1 MPVGVPPK
9 GGPLGRSRSRL
20 SASGL
25 TTYLRCPRQWYLT
38 RKVGISSPSSIGQV
52 TGLVIE
58 DALCRVLMHR
68 PGPMDSLDTL
78 RSWAYNLCQEEAEKA
93 WNEGEE
99 AWNARLWKRDDS
111 DWSTVEVS
119 DYESKIR
126 NGIDLFLE
134 EVEACYNQNGGPYLE
149 TYRSGSIPFRIPSP
163 AWGNEPHFPVP
174 EKIRSLQARDW
185 SVEHAFEW
193 QSQDKEIQWNE
204 AWEIARPWF
213 KDPRVHQPQ
222 RMFHP
227 EGWAAGE
234 LDLVVRWD
242 GNIRLIDI
250 KSGHSGSTFS
260 ESLQHQLRFYA
271 WLWSRT
277 KEEGNVQSMEGWYLS
292 SKERI
297 DYKAPSKEELT
308 LMDEEFLTIN
318 ETMRNMGEGASQLP
332 ANPFSGTADHIHA
345 CNGESAGCGW
355 CSVSS
360 ENLDTAGPMNEKTRA
375 AMIQGV
381 NIQAPCSPF
390 SEIPSRVD
398 VSGELIAQWGPL
410 PNHFNEPVLG
420 AMLKAGEATIAIE
433 EAEPG
438 AFPSLHDSNETK
450 VVIRNALPGVWRD
463 QPRLYVD
470 AHASIEA
477 QSEEMVNSTRIGL
490 LRTRANVEG
499 LVLSIRQQNG
509 TRLDGRPWSM
519 LAFHLWDGSHVVEVV
534 AFGSAINDR
543 LLSLQPGETIR
554 LIGAE
559 LGWRAGLVQLR
570 IDVRKTRIELPSP
583 TFPSKTI

>member
-1 MPVGVPPK
+1 MES
-9 GGPLGRSRSRL
+9 LE
-20 SASGL
+20 A
-25 TTYLRCPRQWYLT
+25 LR
-38 RKVGISSPSSIGQV
+38 
-52 TGLVIE
+52 
-58 DALCRVLMHR
+58 A
-68 PGPMDSLDTL
+68 
-78 RSWAYNLCQEEAEKA
+78 WAYNLCQEEAKQA
-93 WNEGEE
+93 WNEGEA

-119 DYESKIR
+119 NYESKIR
-126 NGIDLFLE
+126 NGINLFLE
-134 EVEACYNQNGGPYLE
+134 EVQACYNQNGGPHLE
-149 TYRSGSIPFRIPSP
+149 TFRSGSIPFRIPSP

-185 SVEHAFEW
+185 SVNHPFTW
-193 QSQDKEIQWNE
+193 QPQEEEIQWNE

-234 LDLVVRWD
+234 LDIVLRWD
-242 GNIRLIDI
+242 GNVRLIDI
-250 KSGHSGSTFS
+250 KSGHSGSSFS

-277 KEEGNVQSMEGWYLS
+277 NEEGVVQSMEGWYLS
-292 SKERI
+292 SNERI
-297 DYKAPSKEELT
+297 EYNAPSNEELT
-308 LMDEEFLTIN
+308 SMDEEFFRIN
-318 ETMRNMGEGASQLP
+318 ETMRSMGEGASMLP

-345 CNGESAGCGW
+345 CEGQSAGCSW
-355 CSVSS
+355 CSISYD
-360 ENLDTAGPMNEKTRA
+360 NLDNAGPMNEKTRT
-375 AMIQGV
+375 AMIQG
-381 NIQAPCSPF
+381 ISIKAPCAPF

-398 VSGELIAQWGPL
+398 VSGELIAEWGPL

-438 AFPSLHDSNETK
+438 AFPSLHDANETK

-470 AHASIEA
+470 EHSSIEA
-477 QSEEMVNSTRIGL
+477 QSMDLTNSIRIGL

-499 LVLSIRQQNG
+499 IVLSIRQQSG
-509 TRLDGRPWSM
+509 MRLDGRPWSM
-519 LAFHLWDGSHVVEVV
+519 LALHLWDGSHVVEVV
-534 AFGSAINDR
+534 AFGSAINER
-543 LLSLQPGETIR
+543 LLGIQPGERIR

-570 IDVRKTRIELPSP
+570 IDVRKTRIEFPSP
-583 TFPSKTI
+583 TFPSKSI

>member
-38 RKVGISSPSSIGQV
+38 RKVGLSSPSSIGQI

-68 PGPMDSLDTL
+68 PSPMDSVDAL
-78 RSWAYNLCQEEAEKA
+78 RSWAYDLSKEEAEKA

-193 QSQDKEIQWNE
+193 QSQDEEIQWNE

-242 GNIRLIDI
+242 GNVRLIDI

-277 KEEGNVQSMEGWYLS
+277 KEEGDVQSMEGWYLS

-308 LMDEEFLTIN
+308 LMDEEFLSIN
-318 ETMRNMGEGASQLP
+318 ETMRSMGEGASQLP

-470 AHASIEA
+470 ARASIEA

-543 LLSLQPGETIR
+543 LLGLQPGENIR

>member
-38 RKVGISSPSSIGQV
+38 RKVGLSSPSSIGQI

-68 PGPMDSLDTL
+68 PGPMDSFDAL
-78 RSWAYNLCQEEAEKA
+78 RSWAYDLCKEEAEKA
-93 WNEGEE
+93 WNEGEV

-193 QSQDKEIQWNE
+193 QSQDEEIQWNE

-242 GNIRLIDI
+242 GNVRLIDI

-277 KEEGNVQSMEGWYLS
+277 KEEGDVQSMEGWYLS

-308 LMDEEFLTIN
+308 LMDEEFLSIN
-318 ETMRNMGEGASQLP
+318 ETMRSMGEGASQLP

-470 AHASIEA
+470 ARASIEA

-543 LLSLQPGETIR
+543 LLGLQPGENIR

>member
-1 MPVGVPPK
+1 MPVGVPPM

-38 RKVGISSPSSIGQV
+38 RKVGLSSPSSIGQV

-58 DALCRVLMHR
+58 DALCRILMHR
-68 PGPMDSLDTL
+68 PGMMDSLDAL
-78 RSWAYNLCQEEAEKA
+78 RTWAYNHCKEEAKTA
-93 WNEGEE
+93 WHEGEE
-99 AWNARLWKRDDS
+99 AWNARLWKRDES
-111 DWSTVEVS
+111 DWSTVEVEN
-119 DYESKIR
+119 YEMKLR
-126 NGIDLFLE
+126 HGIDIFLE
-134 EVEACYNQNGGPYLE
+134 EVEACFSQNGGPYLE
-149 TYRSGSIPFRIPSP
+149 QYRSGSSPFKVPSP
-163 AWGNEPHFPVP
+163 AWGEVPSFPVP
-174 EKIRSLQARDW
+174 EKVRSLQARDW
-185 SVEHAFEW
+185 SVEHPFQW
-193 QSQDKEIQWNE
+193 QKKGEVIQWNE

-234 LDLVVRWD
+234 LDIVLRWD
-242 GNIRLIDI
+242 GTIRLVDI
-250 KSGHSGSTFS
+250 KSGHSGGTFA

-277 KEEGNVQSMEGWYLS
+277 EEEGIVANMEGWYLS

-297 DYKAPSKEELT
+297 VYKTPSEEELT
-308 LMDEEFLTIN
+308 SMDVEFFSIN
-318 ETMRNMGEGASQLP
+318 EQMRSMGEGASMLP
-332 ANPFSGTADHIHA
+332 ANPETTVADHLHA
-345 CNGESAGCGW
+345 CSGDAPGCGW
-355 CSVSS
+355 CSVSL
-360 ENLDTAGPMNEKTRA
+360 ENLETAGPMNDTTRER
-375 AMIQGV
+375 MMQGV
-381 NIQAPCSPF
+381 EIQSPCMPF

-438 AFPSLHDSNETK
+438 AFPHLHESSETK
-450 VVIRNALPGVWRD
+450 VVIKNALPGVWRD

-470 AHASIEA
+470 GD
-477 QSEEMVNSTRIGL
+477 SEILPLGDSEHSGTRIGL

-499 LVLSIRQQNG
+499 LVLSIRQQSG
-509 TRLDGRPWSM
+509 MRLDGRPWTM
-519 LAFHLWDGSHVVEVV
+519 LAFHLWDGSQVVEVV
-534 AFGSAINDR
+534 AFGSAISER
-543 LLSLQPGETIR
+543 LLTLQPGENIR

-570 IDVRKTRIELPSP
+570 IDVRKTRIELPGP
-583 TFPSKTI
+583 AFASKGI

>member
-93 WNEGEE
+93 WNEGEV
-99 AWNARLWKRDDS
+99 AWIARLWKRNDS

-119 DYESKIR
+119 NYESKIR

>member
-38 RKVGISSPSSIGQV
+38 RKVGLSSPSSIGQV

-68 PGPMDSLDTL
+68 PRAMDSLDEL
-78 RSWAYNLCQEEAEKA
+78 RNWAYDLCKVEAEHA
-93 WNEGEE
+93 WNEGKE
-99 AWNARLWKRDDS
+99 AWESRLWKRDDS
-111 DWSTVEVS
+111 DWSSVEIEN
-119 DYESKIR
+119 YEDKIR
-126 NGIDLFLE
+126 QGVSLFLE
-134 EVEACYNQNGGPYLE
+134 EVESCFNANGGPFLS
-149 TYRSGSIPFRIPSP
+149 TFRSGSNPYKIPAP
-163 AWGNEPHFPVP
+163 AWGERPVFPVP
-174 EKIRSLQARDW
+174 EKVRSIQARDW
-185 SVEHAFEW
+185 SVEHPFSW
-193 QSQDKEIQWNE
+193 QEDDSAVQWNE

-234 LDLVVRWD
+234 LDLVLRWD
-242 GNIRLIDI
+242 GNIRLVDI
-250 KSGHSGSTFS
+250 KSGHSGSVFA

-277 KEEGNVQSMEGWYLS
+277 NEEGEVVSMEGWYLS

-297 DYKAPSKEELT
+297 EYEAPSKEELT
-308 LMDEEFLTIN
+308 SMDSEFFEIN
-318 ETMRNMGEGASQLP
+318 ETMRSMGEGASMFP
-332 ANPFSGTADHIHA
+332 ANPHQGISDHQNACSGEA
-345 CNGESAGCGW
+345 AGCSW
-355 CSVSS
+355 CNVST
-360 ENLDTAGPMNEKTRA
+360 ENIESSGPMSQKTRNI
-375 AMIQGV
+375 MLQGV
-381 NIQAPCSPF
+381 RIQAPCLPF

-398 VSGELIAQWGPL
+398 VEGDLIAQWGPL

-433 EAEPG
+433 ESEPG
-438 AFPSLHDSNETK
+438 AFPHLHKSTDTK
-450 VVIRNALPGVWRD
+450 VMIQDALPGVWRD

-470 AHASIEA
+470 EHSKFVPQTEN
-477 QSEEMVNSTRIGL
+477 EKTSTRIGL

-499 LVLSIRQQNG
+499 VVLSIRKQNG
-509 TRLDGRPWSM
+509 VRLDERPWSM
-519 LAFHLWDGSHVVEVV
+519 LAFHLWDGNHVVEVV
-534 AFGSAINDR
+534 AFGSAISER
-543 LLSLQPGETIR
+543 LLSLETGEKIR

-570 IDVRKTRIELPSP
+570 IDVRKTRIELPQP
-583 TFPSKTI
+583 EFTSKSI

>member
-1 MPVGVPPK
+1 MPVGVPPM

-25 TTYLRCPRQWYLT
+25 TTFLRCPRQWYLT
-38 RKVGISSPSSIGQV
+38 RKVGLSSPSSIGQI

-58 DALCRVLMHR
+58 DALCRILMHR
-68 PGPMDSLDTL
+68 PGTMGSLDEL
-78 RSWAYNLCQEEAEKA
+78 RTWAYDHCKEEAKTA
-93 WNEGEE
+93 WHEGEE
-99 AWNARLWKRDDS
+99 AWNARLWKRDES
-111 DWSTVEVS
+111 DWSTVEVEN
-119 DYESKIR
+119 YEMKLR
-126 NGIDLFLE
+126 HGIDLFLE
-134 EVEACYNQNGGPYLE
+134 EVEACFSKKGGPYLDQ
-149 TYRSGSIPFRIPSP
+149 YRSGSSPFKVPSP
-163 AWGNEPHFPVP
+163 AWGEIPSFPVP
-174 EKIRSLQARDW
+174 DKVRSLQARDW
-185 SVEHAFEW
+185 SVEHPFQW
-193 QSQDKEIQWNE
+193 QKEGEAIQWNE

-234 LDLVVRWD
+234 LDLVLRWD
-242 GNIRLIDI
+242 GRVRLVDI
-250 KSGHSGSTFS
+250 KSGHSGGTFA

-277 KEEGNVQSMEGWYLS
+277 EEEGMVANMEGWYLS

-297 DYKAPSKEELT
+297 VYKTPSEEELT
-308 LMDEEFLTIN
+308 SMDSEFFSIN
-318 ETMRNMGEGASQLP
+318 EQMRSMGEGASMLP
-332 ANPFSGTADHIHA
+332 ADPQTTVADHLHA
-345 CNGESAGCGW
+345 CSGDAPGCGW
-355 CSVSS
+355 CNVSL
-360 ENLDTAGPMNEKTRA
+360 ENLETAGPMNDTTRER
-375 AMIQGV
+375 MMEGVEIQS
-381 NIQAPCSPF
+381 PCMPF

-438 AFPSLHDSNETK
+438 AFPRLHDSSETK
-450 VVIRNALPGVWRD
+450 VVIKNALPGVWRD

-470 AHASIEA
+470 GDSGIVPLGD
-477 QSEEMVNSTRIGL
+477 SEHTSTRIGL

-499 LVLSIRQQNG
+499 LVLSIRQQSG
-509 TRLDGRPWSM
+509 MRLDGRPWSM
-519 LAFHLWDGSHVVEVV
+519 LAFHLWDGKEVAEVV
-534 AFGSAINDR
+534 AFGSAISER
-543 LLSLQPGETIR
+543 LLSLQPGEKIR

-570 IDVRKTRIELPSP
+570 IDVRKTRIELPEP
-583 TFPSKTI
+583 PFASKGI

>member
-38 RKVGISSPSSIGQV
+38 RKVGLSSPSSIGQV
-52 TGLVIE
+52 TGIVIE
-58 DALCRVLMHR
+58 DALCRVMMHR
-68 PGPMDSLDTL
+68 PGPMESLDSLRT
-78 RSWAYNLCQEEAEKA
+78 WAYELCQHEAQTA
-93 WNEGEE
+93 WEEGEE
-99 AWNARLWKRDDS
+99 VWNRRLWKRDDS
-111 DWSTVEVS
+111 DWSTVEVD
-119 DYESKIR
+119 DYCQKIR
-126 NGIDLFLE
+126 NGVDLFLE
-134 EVEACYNQNGGPYLE
+134 EVEACFNENGGPYIDA
-149 TYRSGSIPFRIPSP
+149 YRSGTIPFKVRSP
-163 AWGNEPHFPVP
+163 AWGEVPQFPVP
-174 EKIRSLQARDW
+174 EKVRSLQARDW
-185 SVEHAFEW
+185 SVEHPFIW
-193 QSQDKEIQWNE
+193 QSKGENIHWNE

-227 EGWAAGE
+227 DGWAAGE

-242 GNIRLIDI
+242 GNIRLVDI
-250 KSGHSGSTFS
+250 KSGHSGSSFS

-277 KEEGNVQSMEGWYLS
+277 NEEGTVQKMEGWYLS

-297 DYKAPSKEELT
+297 DYIAPSEKELT
-308 LMDEEFLTIN
+308 SMDEEFFRIN
-318 ETMRNMGEGASQLP
+318 QEMREMGEGASMIP
-332 ANPFSGTADHIHA
+332 ANPSQNNADHLHA
-345 CNGESAGCGW
+345 CSGEAAGCGW
-355 CSVSS
+355 CSVST
-360 ENLDTAGPMNEKTRA
+360 ENLETAGPMNDATRQT
-375 AMIQGV
+375 MMQGV
-381 NIQAPCSPF
+381 EIQSPCMPF
-390 SEIPSRVD
+390 SNIPSRVD
-398 VSGELIAQWGPL
+398 VAGDLIAQWGPM

-438 AFPSLHDSNETK
+438 SFSHLHESEETK
-450 VVIRNALPGVWRD
+450 VVIKNALPGVWRD

-470 AHASIEA
+470 AESTIVP
-477 QSEEMVNSTRIGL
+477 QSKIDIPSTRIGL

-499 LVLSIRQQNG
+499 IVLSIRQQSG
-509 TRLDGRPWSM
+509 KRLDERPWSM

-534 AFGSAINDR
+534 AFGSAISERILN
-543 LLSLQPGETIR
+543 LQPGEKIR

-583 TFPSKTI
+583 SFASKSI